1 MLSKLNAA
9 KNEKGF
15 TLIELLI
22 VIAIIGI
29 LAAVAIPQFNQYKVR
44 AYDSSAKADLHNLFL
59 SCKAYW
65 GDNGST
71 ANCLEASVTPALYG
85 FSKSPGITIA
95 IAAGTTA
102 QELAFVATAKHDT
115 STVTYTIDSTGN
127 IS

>member
-1 MLSKLNAA
+1 MLSKLNVA

-29 LAAVAIPQFNQYKVR
+29 LAAVAIPQFSQYKAR
-44 AYDSSAKADLHNLFL
+44 AYDSSAKADLHNIFL

-65 GDNGST
+65 GETLGTNDCT
-71 ANCLEASVTPALYG
+71 AAIVAGASYG
-85 FSKSPGITIA
+85 FTASPNVTVTI
-95 IAAGTTA
+95 TTA
-102 QELAFVATAKHDT
+102 PEATFTATAKHASSAT
-115 STVTYTIDSTGN
+115 TFTISATGA

>member
-9 KNEKGF
+9 KNQKGF

-29 LAAVAIPQFNQYKVR
+29 LAAIAIPQFTQYKIR
-44 AYDSSAKADLHNLFL
+44 ANDSAAKADLHNLFL

-65 GDNGST
+65 GDTLGTNACNNAIATS
-71 ANCLEASVTPALYG
+71 ASYGWGPTTNVTVT
-85 FSKSPGITIA
+85 FSGTIA
-95 IAAGTTA
+95 
-102 QELAFVATAKHDT
+102 ESNFSVTAKHAD
-115 STVTYTIDSTGN
+115 STTTYTINSSGN

>member
-9 KNEKGF
+9 KNQKGF

-44 AYDSSAKADLHNLFL
+44 AYDSGAQADLHNLFL
-59 SCKAYW
+59 SCKAFW
-65 GDNGST
+65 
-71 ANCLEASVTPALYG
+71 
-85 FSKSPGITIA
+85 
-95 IAAGTTA
+95 GTTPNTSA
-102 QELAFVATAKHDT
+102 TACTKAAVEATAYGWVASPNMTVAITTGPEATFVATAKHAS
-115 STVTYTIDSTGN
+115 STTTYTINAAGV